1 MKRYTTF
8 TDKFQIEMCLFLCY
22 NEFTEQTHYNCM
34 ASKSFT
40 HFIIAGV
47 KENGVLMKRNEFVNG
62 IKDGIPI
69 CLGYF
74 SVSMA
79 FGLTAVKE
87 GLYIWAAILTSLTNL
102 TSAGQFA
109 GINIMLAGGKL
120 IELAITTLI
129 INMRYFLMSLS
140 ISQKVPSSMTLPQR
154 LLVSFGITDEIFAV
168 SMRHNRPLTA
178 VYMAGLILTPLIGW
192 TGGTTIGA
200 VAASVL
206 PQAVSSAMGIALYG
220 MFIAIIIPP
229 ARDNKNILAAILMAV
244 GTSILFSYAPI
255 LRNIS
260 GGWSIIITT
269 VAVSAVCAT
278 LFPINSGQGGEE

>member
-1 MKRYTTF
+1 MRK
-8 TDKFQIEMCLFLCY
+8 
-22 NEFTEQTHYNCM
+22 NEF
-34 ASKSFT
+34 
-40 HFIIAGV
+40 I
-47 KENGVLMKRNEFVNG
+47 NG

-87 GLYIWAAILTSLTNL
+87 GLYIWTAILTSLTNL

-109 GINIMLAGGKL
+109 GINIMLAEGKL

-140 ISQKVPSSMTLPQR
+140 ISQKVSPSMTLPQR

-168 SMRHNRPLTA
+168 SMRHNRPLTGM
-178 VYMAGLILTPLIGW
+178 YMAGLILTSLIGW
-192 TGGTTIGA
+192 TGGTSVGA
-200 VAASVL
+200 VMASLL
-206 PQAVSSAMGIALYG
+206 PTAVSSAMGIALYG

-229 ARDNKNILAAILMAV
+229 TRENKNILKAIVMAV
-244 GTSILFSYAPI
+244 VASLLFSYAPI
-255 LRNIS
+255 LRYIS
-260 GGWSIIITT
+260 EGWAIIIIT
-269 VAVSAVCAT
+269 VVVSAACAT
-278 LFPINSGQGGEE
+278 LFPVNSEEGGEEL